1 MNHLSPNVPGAW
13 KPAARRAEAGLK
25 VLVVDD
31 NVDAAEILAEALE
44 LFGYEVSVC
53 HDGAEALRIAARM
66 RPDVGILDIGL
77 PEMDGTELARRL
89 KRDPLHQDLRLIAA
103 TGYGGDSDRA
113 LTTDAGFEHHIV
125 KPLSLD
131 ELVRLIGRK
140 DA

>member
-1 MNHLSPNVPGAW
+1 MNHLSPNVPAAW
-13 KPAARRAEAGLK
+13 KPAAHRAEPGLK

-77 PEMDGTELARRL
+77 PETDGTELARRL
-89 KRDPLHQDLRLIAA
+89 KRTRCTWAFASSPPRA
-103 TGYGGDSDRA
+103 TAETATAPSPA
-113 LTTDAGFEHHIV
+113 TPASSTT
-125 KPLSLD
+125 SSS
-131 ELVRLIGRK
+131 R
-140 DA
+140 